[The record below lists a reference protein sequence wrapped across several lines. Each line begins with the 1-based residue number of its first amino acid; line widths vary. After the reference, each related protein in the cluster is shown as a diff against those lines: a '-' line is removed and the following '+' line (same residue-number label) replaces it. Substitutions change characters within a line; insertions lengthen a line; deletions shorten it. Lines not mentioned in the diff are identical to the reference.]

1 MDYGPFYTP
10 PSVAPILQNASA
22 QQLAL
27 MQQPKGFAADLPALG
42 DLAKTGFDVAGQN
55 QKKQSVMAAQ
65 QAYSQYLAKVDDGT
79 ATQQDHAAGR
89 MAAMSLGIAPPDTL
103 GMNLKQSEINKNN
116 AAAKAMAGKPAPVS
130 EDQKI
135 INIGKE
141 SEARATGAAKG
152 SGIGDRNVQSEWD
165 KLNRQTNPSVA
176 PRGSLLGVAAQN
188 NSRADRALS
197 NLNDPK
203 MVTQQLDAVTTDIA
217 GVMQGGNP
225 HESGIAGQNFNNIL
239 TRWAALKSQLM
250 ASPQAIQAPAT
261 VAKLKQIVM
270 DIKRVDN
277 KIITDNLRTNAIAF
291 KGIIQKDPSR
301 WADYQKSV
309 LETTQAATDNPG
321 GNGGGTPHPQDSAAV
336 SWAKANPNDPRAAK
350 ILQLNAQ

>member
-1 MDYGPFYTP
+1 MSYDSFYTP

-27 MQQPKGFAADLPALG
+27 MQQPKGIAAALPAIG
-42 DLAKTGFDVAGQN
+42 DLVNKGVDVAGQN

-65 QAYSQYLAKVDDGT
+65 QAYSQYLAKVDAGS
-79 ATQQDHAAGR
+79 ATPEDHAAGR
-89 MAAMSLGIAPPDTL
+89 MAAFSLGIQPPDTL
-103 GMNLKQSEINKNN
+103 GTNLKKSEIDKNN
-116 AAAKAMAGKPAPVS
+116 AQTAALNKKPAPID
-130 EDQKI
+130 EATKI
-135 INIGKE
+135 NNIRQE
-141 SEARATGAAKG
+141 SAARAEG
-152 SGIGDRNVQSEWD
+152 SGTGDRNVQAEWD

-250 ASPQAIQAPAT
+250 ASPQALQAPAT

-291 KGIIQKDPSR
+291 KGIIQRDPGR

-321 GNGGGTPHPQDSAAV
+321 GNGGGAPHPQDSAAV

>member
-1 MDYGPFYTP
+1 MDAMSMGITPLDPQKSALTDSEISKNTAAASESNALAKKNSTP
-10 PSVAPILQNASA
+10 PMSE
-22 QQLAL
+22 
-27 MQQPKGFAADLPALG
+27 ADKL
-42 DLAKTGFDVAGQN
+42 
-55 QKKQSVMAAQ
+55 KKIE
-65 QAYSQYLAKVDDGT
+65 D
-79 ATQQDHAAGR
+79 
-89 MAAMSLGIAPPDTL
+89 
-103 GMNLKQSEINKNN
+103 E
-116 AAAKAMAGKPAPVS
+116 AAARTRGNGM
-130 EDQKI
+130 
-135 INIGKE
+135 
-141 SEARATGAAKG
+141 
-152 SGIGDRNVQSEWD
+152 GDRNTQAEWD

-239 TRWAALKSQLM
+239 TRWAGLKSQLT
-250 ASPQAIQAPAT
+250 AQPQSISAPAT

-301 WADYQKSV
+301 WSDYQKSV

-321 GNGGGTPHPQDSAAV
+321 GNGGGA
-336 SWAKANPNDPRAAK
+336 DPPAGYTLHNNNKTGAQAY
-350 ILQLNAQ
+350 INAQGDMWQP